1 MINEHGISARKAC
14 KTVQID
20 RKKWSYRSVRK
31 RSDEQVM
38 SSFIRLTEKHPSIG
52 FWQCYFRMRKDGFTD
67 NHKRMY
73 RIYSSM
79 KLNIRRRA
87 KKRLPKRIKQAL
99 YKPDAPNKVWSIDF
113 MSDSLWDG
121 RKFRTLNI
129 IDDFNRKILAIDN
142 DTSIPALRVI
152 RVLENLKERHG
163 LPEIIRVD
171 NGPEFISTK
180 LDLWCQDSGIKL
192 LFIRPGK
199 PTENA
204 FVERFNGSF
213 RRELLN
219 AYVFRNL
226 KEVRLLAEE
235 WMIDYNTKRPHK
247 SLNYLTPIE
256 YENLVMKV

>member
-1 MINEHGISARKAC
+1 
-14 KTVQID
+14 
-20 RKKWSYRSVRK
+20 
-31 RSDEQVM
+31 
-38 SSFIRLTEKHPSIG
+38 
-52 FWQCYFRMRKDGFTD
+52 
-67 NHKRMY
+67 
-73 RIYSSM
+73 M

-129 IDDFNRKILAIDN
+129 IDDFNRKILAIDI

-247 SLNYLTPIE
+247 SLNYLTPME

>member
-20 RKKWSYRSVRK
+20 RKKWSYTSVRK
-31 RSDEQVM
+31 RSDEQVI

-79 KLNIRRRA
+79 KLNIRRRV

-99 YKPDAPNKVWSIDF
+99 YKPVAPNKVWSIDF

-129 IDDFNRKILAIDN
+129 IDDFNRKILAIDI

-152 RVLENLKERHG
+152 RVLENLKERLG
-163 LPEIIRVD
+163 TPEIIRVD
-171 NGPEFISTK
+171 NGPEFISAK
-180 LDLWCQDSGIKL
+180 LDLWCQDNGIKL

-226 KEVRLLAEE
+226 KEVRILAEE
-235 WMIDYNTKRPHK
+235 WMIDYNTQRPHK
-247 SLNYLTPIE
+247 ALNYLTPME
-256 YENLVMKV
+256 YENLVMNV